1 MDAFQKDFTD
11 YEKAIIVV
19 KTNTCI
25 RDALDGGGSETMQDK
40 IWLASSYAM
49 GLEVVQPL
57 EDDHIYEAFI
67 DNASRAYQSNYWLRT
82 INGTTSANS
91 VRIVNSGGSLTLNYA
106 NSNIALRPFCLLP
119 TSTYVQWSESDNA
132 YYFPDDTTR
141 NPVE

>member
-67 DNASRAYQSNYWLRT
+67 DNASRPYQSNYWLRT

-91 VRIVNSGGSLTLNYA
+91 VRIVNSGGSMPSNSASNY
-106 NSNIALRPFCLLP
+106 NALRPFCHFPLLLMCSGAKATMHITFQTIP
-119 TSTYVQWSESDNA
+119 LA
-132 YYFPDDTTR
+132 IR
-141 NPVE
+141 

>member
-1 MDAFQKDFTD
+1 
-11 YEKAIIVV
+11 
-19 KTNTCI
+19 
-25 RDALDGGGSETMQDK
+25 MQDK

-91 VRIVNSGGSLTLNYA
+91 VRFVNSGGSLASYSAGSNY
-106 NSNIALRPFCLLP
+106 ALRPFCLLP
-119 TSTYVQWSESDNA
+119 TSAYVQWSESDNA

>member
-1 MDAFQKDFTD
+1 
-11 YEKAIIVV
+11 
-19 KTNTCI
+19 
-25 RDALDGGGSETMQDK
+25 MQDK

-91 VRIVNSGGSLTLNYA
+91 VRIVNSGGSLTSNSANY
-106 NSNIALRPFCLLP
+106 SVSALRPFCLLP
-119 TSTYVQWSESDNA
+119 TSAYVQWSESDNA
-132 YYFPDDTTR
+132 YYFPDDTTH